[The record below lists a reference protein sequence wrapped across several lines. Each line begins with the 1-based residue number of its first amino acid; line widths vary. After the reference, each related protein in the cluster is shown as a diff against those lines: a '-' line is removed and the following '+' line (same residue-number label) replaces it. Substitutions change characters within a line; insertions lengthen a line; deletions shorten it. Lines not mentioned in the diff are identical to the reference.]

1 MRVEVKERETVKGG
15 EKIKVKNAVQGRG
28 KSAFEE
34 ESSITGKK
42 IITLTFLMDNCL
54 FFFIFN
60 VVYVQDL

>member
-42 IITLTFLMDNCL
+42 IITL
-54 FFFIFN
+54 IF
-60 VVYVQDL
+60 